1 MIRTAAVNRKRAAG
15 VIGALLALSASGGCG
30 QAHTSPVRIAN
41 ATLGPLIV
49 AVAPALNFSGSSDFD
64 RSAVADIMASEL
76 GSVVGVEVVPVS
88 RVLAVLSE
96 QGRDEI
102 ASPAH
107 AQDVMERLGTDA
119 ILVFAVTEYEPYDPP
134 IVGITA
140 QLYGS
145 RRRASS
151 GGVDPVRL
159 SREASAPAVE
169 TVSASFGP
177 LAQAEEVFDASHGIT
192 EERVKE
198 FAGRRDA
205 TGSPFEWRLYM
216 KSQRHFMRY
225 CCHQTLR
232 TLFGGGTD
240 MALAAGGSG
249 NGENA
254 ATVRYDH
261 AREGHGVD
269 E

>member
-1 MIRTAAVNRKRAAG
+1 MIRTTAVNRTHAAG
-15 VIGALLALSASGGCG
+15 MISVLLALSASGGCG
-30 QAHTSPVRIAN
+30 QSRSSPVRIAN
-41 ATLGPLIV
+41 SVLGPLTI

-88 RVLAVLSE
+88 RVLAVLNE

-107 AQDVMERLGTDA
+107 AQEVVDRLGTDA
-119 ILVFAVTEYEPYDPP
+119 ILVFAVTAYEPYDPP

-140 QLYGS
+140 QIYGA
-145 RRRASS
+145 RRRGAN

-192 EERVKE
+192 EDRVKE
-198 FAGRRDA
+198 FAERRDA
-205 TGSPFEWRLYM
+205 TGSPFAWRLYM
-216 KSQRHFMRY
+216 KSQRHFVRY

-240 MALAAGGSG
+240 LALADRGVGD
-249 NGENA
+249 GENA
-254 ATVRYDH
+254 QAVRYEHD
-261 AREGHGVD
+261 REGHNAD